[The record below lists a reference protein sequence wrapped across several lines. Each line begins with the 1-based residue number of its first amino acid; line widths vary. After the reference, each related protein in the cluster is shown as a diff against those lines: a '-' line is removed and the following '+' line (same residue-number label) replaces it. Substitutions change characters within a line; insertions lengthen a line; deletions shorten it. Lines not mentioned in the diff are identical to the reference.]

1 MSEQEGSGASAEAVP
16 RIDRPGARARSFNN
30 AMAMLGVASVIF
42 IIGVVVGFP
51 LATFGAEFI
60 TQNAAVVF
68 TLLFALFVL
77 VVVIAGVVLIF
88 RRTIWERLFQR
99 GQVEMERFARPL
111 ADVARYA
118 AMKKVSEATES
129 ARDLAELVLA
139 RYAWVS
145 TRRWLMATVTA
156 FIAAIAALAG
166 SALLF
171 QQNQLLR
178 NQIDLMQEQ
187 NSRIAE
193 QNRSI
198 EAQIEQGE
206 AQRSTS
212 IVPEILEIGALV
224 GAEVQ
229 ALAQAG
235 NSSPGV
241 ADLSAPLRA
250 RLVAASTAA
259 RPYRYLRT
267 LLADLDDGLI
277 MKSGLLRRSDLA
289 ASALARDEIAAL
301 GGTAP
306 VFEGEQR
313 GELSDRPVSPERG
326 QLLSLLTTMGITD
339 LGNLAFADFS
349 FAEVRGSSFSNLQ
362 LRSAMLR
369 FADFD
374 RQMVIASSFDGAN
387 LEHVRFRNARLS
399 FDSFG
404 STTILGLGY
413 TKPTELAGTDF
424 SGAIIDNTSF
434 SGSRGFGPNF
444 DGAVLHKVSF
454 APADISGATFRN
466 TIFGTVDFSGAF
478 LKSVDF
484 DGAIVF
490 TPDFLDQLA
499 SQAAPETF
507 IRARF
512 EIAPLEASEFAR
524 HPRWG
529 DAWLD
534 GLQDGQAYRIKRVGE
549 FD

>member
-1 MSEQEGSGASAEAVP
+1 
-16 RIDRPGARARSFNN
+16 
-30 AMAMLGVASVIF
+30 MAMLGVASVVF

-68 TLLFALFVL
+68 TLLFAFFVL
-77 VVVIAGVVLIF
+77 VVVVAGVVLIF
-88 RRTIWERLFQR
+88 RQTIWERLFQR

-111 ADVARYA
+111 ADVARFA

-235 NSSPGV
+235 NNSPV
-241 ADLSAPLRA
+241 IADLSAPLRA
-250 RLVAASTAA
+250 RLVAASNAA

-267 LLADLDDGLI
+267 PLADLDDGLI

-301 GGTAP
+301 GGNAP

-362 LRSAMLR
+362 MRSAVLR
-369 FADFD
+369 FADLD
-374 RQMVIASSFDGAN
+374 RQMVIASNFDGAN
-387 LEHVRFRNARLS
+387 LEHARFRNARLS

-404 STTILGLGY
+404 STTILGLDY
-413 TKPTELAGTDF
+413 TKPTEIAGTDF

-466 TIFGTVDFSGAF
+466 TIFGTVDFTGAF

-490 TPDFLDQLA
+490 AADFLDQLA
-499 SQAAPETF
+499 AQAAPDTF
-507 IRARF
+507 IRERF
-512 EIAPLEASEFAR
+512 EIAPLDAAEFAR
-524 HPRWG
+524 HPRWA

-534 GLQDGQAYRIKRVGE
+534 GLEEGQAYRIKRVGD